1 MMASRMIPALWLR
14 FIVLIGFTLFMVWES
29 TWIISLVGLALTFL
43 TAWQLRTAYQQRN
56 QRENT

>member
-14 FIVLIGFTLFMVWES
+14 FIVLIGFTLFMLWES
-29 TWIISLVGLALTFL
+29 TWIISLIGIALTL
-43 TAWQLRTAYQQRN
+43 VTAWQLRTAYMHRP

>member
-14 FIVLIGFTLFMVWES
+14 FIVLIGFTLFMLWES
-29 TWIISLVGLALTFL
+29 TWIISLIGIALTL
-43 TAWQLRTAYQQRN
+43 ITAWQLRTAYQQRD